1 MCFSTD
7 PLAITKG
14 NKVNSGVGSHWLTTT
29 KYYISDISEPA
40 VSPVMK
46 LGMVVVY
53 LSNKSWQTV

>member
-46 LGMVVVY
+46 LGMVVVF
-53 LSNKSWQTV
+53 K